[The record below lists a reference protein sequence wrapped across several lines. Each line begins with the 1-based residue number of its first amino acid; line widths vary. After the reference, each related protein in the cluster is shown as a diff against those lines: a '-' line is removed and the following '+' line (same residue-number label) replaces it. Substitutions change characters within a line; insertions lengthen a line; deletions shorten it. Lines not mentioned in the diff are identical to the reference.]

1 MLLHSSRVNEFD
13 HRDCHYEVS
22 TRPLLQYDY
31 LRIVLNLRLILKN
44 KNKKHHSMMSTVN
57 REIRQD
63 EFVVEYSIA
72 RKNENID

>member
-1 MLLHSSRVNEFD
+1 
-13 HRDCHYEVS
+13 
-22 TRPLLQYDY
+22 LLQYDY